1 MVISASHRGLCCA
14 FLMTHLTRS
23 TVPLPTKCSTRLL
36 FKFFI
41 LVISPTGFGCYHL
54 DLQGRIL
61 LPTGRTSAFG
71 ALPDSL
77 LTQEHIAR
85 LCFMRLLP
93 HCVVCLAVSGQCTD
107 KKQSVC
113 NLHQMLFW
121 DQSNG
126 PLLCSVF
133 KYFAYITGFS
143 LKALFIIL
151 GTRKPTYGGR
161 DHHGLP

>member
-14 FLMTHLTRS
+14 FLMTHLTRN
-23 TVPLPTKCSTRLL
+23 TVPLPTVCSTRLL

-61 LPTGRTSAFG
+61 LPTGRTSALG

-93 HCVVCLAVSGQCTD
+93 HCVVCLAVSGQRTD
-107 KKQSVC
+107 KEQSAC
-113 NLHQMLFW
+113 NLHQMLFGTKVMALYYVLS
-121 DQSNG
+121 SN
-126 PLLCSVF
+126 
-133 KYFAYITGFS
+133 
-143 LKALFIIL
+143 IL
-151 GTRKPTYGGR
+151 PI
-161 DHHGLP
+161 